1 VDTILIVKVTA
12 DFDLQRI
19 LISRSWVEHREWT
32 VVARVKLRGSNL
44 DREIGT
50 RMSDQPGNKAGHAL
64 PMRYLLVLWVLVLS
78 TIAFLDRTN
87 ISIAGVQISKEF
99 GIDNSHLGWIFSA
112 FLIGYASFQIPGGV
126 IIRRFGPR
134 RVLTFFV
141 LTWGVFTVL
150 TALVP
155 PGMRGSLWVLFL
167 VRVLL
172 GASSA
177 VMYPSANQFVE
188 RWFPIHERGKANG
201 IVFGGVGLG
210 SGIAPPLLTS
220 IILLYGWHDAF
231 WFCALVGSLAAAVW
245 YVVAR
250 DTPEQHPWIG
260 SEELAMISA
269 GRGDVANTNPQPGGQ
284 EKKKAP
290 VPWMKIFTSK
300 EVLGLMASYF
310 TYGYISWIFFSWFY
324 IYLAQ
329 VRGLSLKTSAVYSI
343 FPFIAM
349 TIGSLT
355 GGVASD
361 WLARVWSA
369 RVGRCFLPAIALLMT
384 GILLLVGSRAQ
395 DAITATAVLACG
407 AGSLYVSQSCFWS
420 VTADFAGE
428 FSGVV
433 SSTVNMSCQVGAAV
447 TASLTPLIAA
457 HFGWE
462 ASFLAAT
469 VLATLGASAWL
480 IVNPHARLA
489 H

>member
-1 VDTILIVKVTA
+1 MLTGVVTP
-12 DFDLQRI
+12 DFHLPRI
-19 LISRSWVEHREWT
+19 LISRSWVERREWT
-32 VVARVKLRGSNL
+32 VAGSKPTIATISWGQGDLRKMFQDQGRKLGR
-44 DREIGT
+44 
-50 RMSDQPGNKAGHAL
+50 AL
-64 PMRYLLVLWVLVLS
+64 PIRYLLVLWVLVLS

-87 ISIAGVQISKEF
+87 ISIAGVQIGREF
-99 GIDNSHLGWIFSA
+99 GIDNSRLGWIFSA
-112 FLIGYASFQIPGGV
+112 FLVGYASFQLPGGV
-126 IIRRFGPR
+126 LLRRFGPR

-141 LTWGVFTVL
+141 LLWGVFTVL
-150 TALVP
+150 TTLVP

-231 WFCALVGSLAAAVW
+231 WFCAVVGSLAAAVW
-245 YVVAR
+245 YGVAR
-250 DTPEQHPWIG
+250 DTPEQHPWVS
-260 SEELAMISA
+260 SEELAMIA
-269 GRGDVANTNPQPGGQ
+269 GGRGDATYAKSETPDLN
-284 EKKKAP
+284 KKKAP
-290 VPWMKIFTSK
+290 MPWMRIFASK
-300 EVLGLMASYF
+300 EVLGMMASYF

-349 TIGSLT
+349 TIGSLA

-361 WLARVWSA
+361 WLAREWSA
-369 RVGRCFLPAIALLMT
+369 RVGRCFLPAVALLMT

-395 DAITATAVLACG
+395 DAMTATAVLACG

-447 TASLTPLIAA
+447 TASLTPLIAS

-469 VLATLGASAWL
+469 IMAMLGASAWL
-480 IVNPHARLA
+480 IVNPYARLA

>member
-1 VDTILIVKVTA
+1 
-12 DFDLQRI
+12 
-19 LISRSWVEHREWT
+19 
-32 VVARVKLRGSNL
+32 
-44 DREIGT
+44 
-50 RMSDQPGNKAGHAL
+50 MSDQPGKKSGHGL

-87 ISIAGVQISKEF
+87 ISIAGVQIGKEF

-126 IIRRFGPR
+126 ILRRFGPR

-141 LTWGVFTVL
+141 LSWGVFTVL

-188 RWFPIHERGKANG
+188 RWFPTHERGKASG

-210 SGIAPPLLTS
+210 SAIAPPLLTS

-231 WFCALVGSLAAAVW
+231 WFCAFVGTLAAAVW
-245 YVVAR
+245 FVVSR

-260 SEELAMISA
+260 SEELAMIAA
-269 GRGDVANTNPQPGGQ
+269 GRGDRPKTTPEARGN
-284 EKKKAP
+284 KKAS
-290 VPWMKIFTSK
+290 VPWKEIFTSK

-343 FPFIAM
+343 FPFVAM
-349 TIGSLT
+349 TVGSIV
-355 GGVASD
+355 GGTASD
-361 WLARVWSA
+361 WLARHVSA

-407 AGSLYVSQSCFWS
+407 AGSLYLSQSCFFS
-420 VTADFAGE
+420 VAADYAGE
-428 FSGVV
+428 FAGVV

-462 ASFLAAT
+462 ASFLTAT

-480 IVNPHARLA
+480 VVNPHARLA
-489 H
+489 R